1 MMTSLPKRISEIFG
15 SKILHYFILIVLPI
29 IVFAQIR
36 NFEFIN
42 WDDEPHIFHNP
53 ILQNF
58 SFENIRIILSPG
70 GMPLEQL
77 YIPFTYLSYFIESS
91 IFGLKS
97 SVLHFD
103 NLLLHLANVILVYS
117 FSMLLLRNRYGAL
130 ICALFFAVHP
140 LQVEAVAWA
149 MGRKD
154 LLMTMFS
161 LLSLISFTR
170 FINTNA
176 SKSWVISFVFF
187 FAAVF
192 SKPSAFV
199 LPLLFPVLS
208 WYFDKRI
215 DKDLIL
221 KILPFFAISAL
232 ACLLNSTLETS
243 NSGHEFKYVLYRSIF
258 IPEVA
263 KDWCMRI
270 LLLNK
275 PAIYYSW
282 HDYFKGNCI
291 TVSDLTIVIAFLV
304 VAAYALW
311 KKIKI
316 LFIGLSFLIVL
327 FIPAAIIISWSF
339 RAFVTGDRYGYF
351 PLIGIFLLMGALSQ
365 ISEKKLFRLI
375 FTPAIALCIIVSAWK
390 AYEQTAV
397 WRNSETLWK
406 FVLKEHPE
414 SSMANLSLGNYYF
427 YYKHDPSLG
436 EFHYRKSNSIAPDS
450 EIWFKLGIICER
462 TGRKDES
469 EICYS
474 RAVVLN
480 PNSSYALR
488 KLALACY
495 GKKDLDNALKHFL
508 RLTELSPDS
517 AEPFFYCGKIYAIK
531 GEREM
536 AEKAFEY
543 FEKLKKQGDYFIPE

>member
-1 MMTSLPKRISEIFG
+1 MLFRS
-15 SKILHYFILIVLPI
+15 
-29 IVFAQIR
+29 
-36 NFEFIN
+36 
-42 WDDEPHIFHNP
+42 
-53 ILQNF
+53 
-58 SFENIRIILSPG
+58 
-70 GMPLEQL
+70 
-77 YIPFTYLSYFIESS
+77 
-91 IFGLKS
+91 
-97 SVLHFD
+97 HFD

-117 FSMLLLRNRYGAL
+117 FSMLLLKNRYGAL

-170 FINTNA
+170 YINTKA
-176 SKSWVISFVFF
+176 SKSWVISFIFF
-187 FAAVF
+187 FAAIF
-192 SKPSAFV
+192 SKPSVFV
-199 LPLLFPVLS
+199 LPLLFPILS

-215 DKDLIL
+215 DKELIL

-232 ACLLNSTLETS
+232 ACLINSTLEIS
-243 NSGHEFKYVLYRSIF
+243 SSGHELKYVFYRSIF
-258 IPEVA
+258 IPEIA

-291 TVSDLTIVIAFLV
+291 TLSGLTIVIGFLV
-304 VAAYALW
+304 VTAYSLW

-316 LFIGLSFLIVL
+316 LFFGLSFLIVL

-351 PLIGIFLLMGALSQ
+351 PLIGVFLLIGSLSQ
-365 ISEKKLFRLI
+365 ISENKLFRLI
-375 FTPAIALCIIVSAWK
+375 FASAIAICIIVTAWK
-390 AYEQTAV
+390 AYGQTAV

-406 FVLKEHPE
+406 FVLKEDPE
-414 SSMANLSLGNYYF
+414 SSMAHLSLGDYYF
-427 YYKHDPSLG
+427 YYMHDLSLG
-436 EFHYRKSNSIAPDS
+436 EFHYRKSISITPDS

-462 TGRKDES
+462 TERKDKS
-469 EICYS
+469 VICYN

-495 GKKDLDNALKHFL
+495 EKKDLDNALKLFL
-508 RLTELSPDS
+508 RLTELLPDS
-517 AEPFFYCGKIYAIK
+517 AEPFFYCGKIYTIK

-536 AEKAFEY
+536 AAKAFEY
-543 FEKLKKQGDYFIPE
+543 FEKLRKQGDYFIPE